1 MAAEY
6 RGDEGEEFVPQ
17 ETEGEDEGGEQGGG
31 GGGGEG
37 GEAEEGAGEGVVLH
51 LDRDLSRPD
60 ATSAR
65 RPGNVRRIP

>member
-17 ETEGEDEGGEQGGG
+17 ETEGEEGGEEGGG
-31 GGGGEG
+31 GGGGG

>member
-6 RGDEGEEFVPQ
+6 RGDEGEEEFVPQ
-17 ETEGEDEGGEQGGG
+17 ETEGEEGGEEG

-65 RPGNVRRIP
+65 RPGNVRRIL